1 MLILQSNRNLL
12 QRTPLK
18 VKTIMNCKSCAPKT
32 FVKLSVLHNL
42 SNKFQPLYNNKSA
55 VFHFYKVRPKVSK
68 QLKAGKTAANANLSL
83 QFSVTEPLHA
93 CKVDCWST

>member
-18 VKTIMNCKSCAPKT
+18 VNNELQELCTKNFCEIVIVS
-32 FVKLSVLHNL
+32 HNL
-42 SNKFQPLYNNKSA
+42 SNKFQLLYNNKSA

-83 QFSVTEPLHA
+83 QFSVTEPLDA